1 MARFDD
7 FLITSDYDHTLTGPD
22 GRIPERN
29 LEAIRY
35 FTENG
40 GAFTVNTGRS
50 GVTAGGLMEQVPANV
65 PFLLMNGSAVVEKGE
80 ALELYPIDLE
90 PWPMLTRLAAEFPE
104 VELEIQGLWCHYL
117 WNPSPRRQ
125 ANHEENGWNY
135 RLVQPGDDLGIFV
148 KFNAFLPNQT
158 LQESLANDRLDG
170 GMVGLFD
177 RMQDFI
183 HRQWGDKMIAFRS
196 GTCLLNVHARGV
208 SKSKAARKLQK
219 QLGRKYL
226 VCIGD
231 EGNDIS
237 MLDGAD
243 YAYCP
248 ADGAV
253 ADRYENVCKSAD
265 GAVADVIYKKIPEI
279 LGFQP

>member
-1 MARFDD
+1 MGLFDD
-7 FLITSDYDHTLTGPD
+7 FLITTDYDRTLTGPD
-22 GRIPERN
+22 GKIPERN
-29 LEAIRY
+29 LVAIRY
-35 FTENG
+35 FVENG

-50 GVTAGGLMEQVPANV
+50 GVTSRVLMEKVPANV

-80 ALELYPIDLE
+80 ALELNPIDLE
-90 PWPMLTRLAAEFPE
+90 PWPVLTRLAAEFPE

-117 WNPSPRRQ
+117 WKPSPRRQ
-125 ANHEENGWNY
+125 ANHEENSWNY
-135 RLVQPGDDLGIFV
+135 RLVQPGDDLGTFV

-158 LQESLANDRLDG
+158 LQESLVSGQQNDDTVR
-170 GMVGLFD
+170 LFD

-183 HRQWGDKMIAFRS
+183 HEQWGDKMVAFRS
-196 GTCLLNVHARGV
+196 GSCLLNVHARGV
-208 SKSKAARKLQK
+208 SKRDSARKLQK
-219 QLGRKYL
+219 RLGKKYL

-243 YAYCP
+243 FAYCP

-253 ADRYENVCKSAD
+253 ADRYENVCGSAE

-279 LGFQP
+279 LGLNP

>member
-1 MARFDD
+1 MAKFDD
-7 FLITSDYDHTLTGPD
+7 FLITSDYDFTLTAHD

-50 GVTAGGLMEQVPANV
+50 GVTSRRLMEQVPANV
-65 PFLLMNGSAVVEKGE
+65 PFLLMNGSAVVENGE

-90 PWPMLTRLAAEFPE
+90 PWAVLTRLAEAFPE
-104 VELEIQGLWCHYL
+104 AALEVQGLWCHYL
-117 WNPSPRRQ
+117 WDPPVQRQ
-125 ANHEENGWNY
+125 ASHDKNQWNY
-135 RLVQPGDDLGIFV
+135 RLVQPGDDLGTFL
-148 KFNAFLPNQT
+148 KFNVFRPEEPVSSQQNGET
-158 LQESLANDRLDG
+158 VR
-170 GMVGLFD
+170 LFD
-177 RMQDFI
+177 RIQNFI
-183 HRQWGDKMIAFRS
+183 HEQWGDRMVAFRS
-196 GTCLLNVHARGV
+196 GPFLLNVHARGV
-208 SKSKAARKLQK
+208 SKINAARKLQK
-219 QLGRKYL
+219 QLARKYL

-231 EGNDIS
+231 EGNDIP

-243 YAYCP
+243 LAFCP

-253 ADRYENVCKSAD
+253 ADRYEHVCKSAE

-279 LGFQP
+279 LGIRP